1 MIYRSVSE
9 ITRLPRAGAYDGA
22 GHDECPPAGSGVGP
36 DSLQHRH
43 VMFDLLG
50 IDGARSVVVD
60 LFADSS
66 MASFGIGDAL
76 RLDLRR

>member
-1 MIYRSVSE
+1 MIYRSVRE
-9 ITRLPRAGAYDGA
+9 MIRLAGAGAYNGA

-50 IDGARSVVVD
+50 INGARSVVVD
-60 LFADSS
+60 LHI
-66 MASFGIGDAL
+66 ASFDIGGAL